1 MTESAA
7 LLMVYVPV
15 PDEATGR
22 ALAEGAIRQHLA
34 ACGNLL
40 PGMISLYEWEGG
52 FEAAGEVLL
61 LLKTRPEKGDA
72 LEAYLLEQ
80 HPYDCPCVLR
90 LPPVRANAAYADW
103 VRRQTA
109 E

>member
-1 MTESAA
+1 MTEPAA
-7 LLMVYVPV
+7 LLLVVVPV

-40 PGMISLYEWEGG
+40 PGMISLYEWEGD
-52 FEAAGEVLL
+52 FETAGEGLL

-72 LEAYLLEQ
+72 LEAYLLEK
-80 HPYDCPCVLR
+80 HPYECPCVLR
-90 LPPVRANAAYADW
+90 LPPVRANAAYAAW
-103 VRRQTA
+103 VRGLTA